1 MYYKNNEGIPTFSNN
16 TNMRILL
23 YLIVSVIIYGSY
35 YPFHFQWGIDIEV
48 RVWRLFNFN
57 FLSSS
62 VSDLI
67 SNTVLFIPFGLVIT
81 KASHNQLTVKNA
93 CKFLVIGFALAF
105 IIQVGQVWTT
115 DRIPWGGD
123 AIWNLFGCL
132 IGILLAK
139 GSTSS
144 RIRFSYELSPY
155 LIISFYLGLALIFI
169 KLAPYS
175 PALDFDVLKT
185 NFKQIIYHPQIDW
198 YWTYESVVTWLI
210 AFYLLSQAKLRWLT
224 TGKLVAI
231 VFAVLSIK
239 FLIINNNINI
249 SQFFG
254 ASVALI
260 IWISLRLLVNKQV
273 LLLALVLTIVLNGLY
288 PFELKPFPTDFHWL
302 PFSGSLNGN
311 ILLNIIAMSKKMLFY
326 ICAVWL
332 MYLVTNKL
340 RLSTITVAIIIFVGE
355 YSQRFFTNSV
365 AEITDAILVLLGGY
379 ILSLCLIKSDT
390 DGQNTSQ
397 INLKDTIASNAN
409 LLQSK
414 MVGINQRDIASLDG
428 LRALAALSVFIVH
441 FQQFTN
447 IGGVLGP
454 FDLERWMV
462 NGNTGVALFFA
473 LSGFLLSI
481 PFWQANQEHNLPNI
495 KHYFLKRA
503 IRIIPLFYF
512 CFILLMALKG
522 FKGAEVNFNNILSHL
537 FFLHNLKDDQV
548 MSLNPPFWSL
558 AVEMQFYILL
568 PLFFVSI
575 KKLNRK
581 SGTLVFIV
589 LVPVIYIFYWLLMNW
604 LGEWN
609 DWPIRIPLIWP
620 FGIELISV
628 NGAALKYSTMAHLP
642 HFLIGVVAASL
653 FLTYRDSGKQK
664 PILCEALFW
673 LASVSVAVILSTPL
687 DELFQLNFGRYNF
700 PLVPLLLGVIL
711 VTAPNSVFAKRLL
724 DLSILRWVGI
734 ISYGVYLFHYPLL
747 KATKMA
753 FDLAGF
759 SVTNNVVLYGLSSMI
774 LTLLLAH
781 LSYTYF
787 DVLIMK
793 MFTKERLIVTDIPI
807 KQATSQISR
816 SKRTRLSTYKIGTG
830 AVFIMGTVGLIFVLN
845 NQSNP
850 KENSISWASYNAN
863 IIFDHHTHTQYSDG
877 NLTLSELTEL
887 AYSNGCDA
895 LAITDHTDR
904 LSSFNL
910 DKVAKVNQLRIQYP
924 NLLILNGVELGMPG
938 YEQREHVNIITTPE
952 FELSVLPEVFIKL
965 NKSYDLPESI
975 RDRFIFDNIFKSD
988 DEFNHSIA
996 IYNHPSRKDVTADE
1010 NLSDIKNWNA
1020 NKQNIMAISG
1030 APGHQKSTDIGSY
1043 RAFFKTVDRWD
1054 PAIAN
1059 VGSTLDQLLDEGYDI
1074 WGAIASS
1081 DYHNEKMDYPPC
1093 SFSRI
1098 HVSAPEKTYVG
1109 LMRALKKGTFWAS
1122 HGKFL
1127 SQFKLV
1133 AEVSEQQLRLSPGEV
1148 ANIDEGSIALIDIE
1162 LLREADFIGLPLE
1175 VELITNCVTG
1185 EPQVLD
1191 PLKVKSFDNNA
1202 AALIPINQAGKDG
1215 ETCYLRSRVKLEEF
1229 SGTMSM
1235 AYSNHI
1241 RFLIDK

>member
-1 MYYKNNEGIPTFSNN
+1 VRHKENNQLTPIFSSDNS
-16 TNMRILL
+16 MRILL
-23 YLIVSVIIYGSY
+23 YLIVFVIIYGSY
-35 YPFHFQWGIDIEV
+35 YPFHFQWGIDIEA
-48 RVWRLFNFN
+48 RIWRLLNFN
-57 FLSSS
+57 FLNSS

-81 KASHNQLTVKNA
+81 KASRNQLTIKSA
-93 CKFLVIGFALAF
+93 CEFLVIGFALAF

-123 AIWNLFGCL
+123 AIWNVFGCL
-132 IGILLAK
+132 IGIVLAK
-139 GSTSS
+139 ASTSR
-144 RIRFSYELSPY
+144 RIHFSYELSPY
-155 LIISFYLGLALIFI
+155 LVISFYLGLALIFI

-210 AFYLLSQAKLRWLT
+210 SFYLLSQAKLKWLT
-224 TGKLVAI
+224 TGKLVVM
-231 VFAVLSIK
+231 VFAVLSVK

-254 ASVALI
+254 ASVALV
-260 IWISLRLLVNKQV
+260 IWISLKSLVNKQ
-273 LLLALVLTIVLNGLY
+273 LLFLALVLTIIQNGLY
-288 PFELKPFPTDFHWL
+288 PFELKPSPTDFHWL

-326 ICAVWL
+326 ISAVWL

-340 RLSTITVAIIIFVGE
+340 RLSTITVAIIIFIGE

-379 ILSLCLIKSDT
+379 ILSLCLTKSNH
-390 DGQNTSQ
+390 DGQKIIRDNPGYTKVSNT
-397 INLKDTIASNAN
+397 NLS
-409 LLQSK
+409 QSK
-414 MVGINQRDIASLDG
+414 MVCINQRDIASLDG

-447 IGGVLGP
+447 VGGALGP
-454 FDLERWMV
+454 FDFERWMV

-481 PFWQANQEHNLPNI
+481 PFWQANQEQTLPNI
-495 KHYFLKRA
+495 KHYFFKRA
-503 IRIIPLFYF
+503 IRIIPLFYL

-537 FFLHNLKDDQV
+537 FFLHNLKDYQV

-558 AVEMQFYILL
+558 AVEMQFYLLL
-568 PLFFVSI
+568 PLFFISI

-589 LVPVIYIFYWLLMNW
+589 LVPVIYVLYKLLMNW

-620 FGIELISV
+620 FGIELESV

-664 PILCEALFW
+664 PILCESLFW
-673 LASVSVAVILSTPL
+673 LASISVAVILSTPL
-687 DELFQLNFGRYNF
+687 DELFQLNYGRYNF

-724 DLSILRWVGI
+724 DLPILRWVGI

-753 FDLAGF
+753 FDLAGL
-759 SVTNNVVLYGLSSMI
+759 SVTNNVVLYGVSSLI

-781 LSYTYF
+781 LSYKYF
-787 DVLIMK
+787 ESLVMRK
-793 MFTKERLIVTDIPI
+793 FTKEKLIVTDIPI
-807 KQATSQISR
+807 KQATSQTSR
-816 SKRTRLSTYKIGTG
+816 SKRPRLSTYKIGSG
-830 AVFIMGTVGLIFVLN
+830 AVLIMGTVGLLYILN
-845 NQSNP
+845 NQGNS
-850 KENSISWASYNAN
+850 KENSISWASNNAN

-877 NLTLSELTEL
+877 NLTLGELTEL

-904 LSSFNL
+904 LSSFNPE
-910 DKVAKVNQLRIQYP
+910 KIAKINQLRIQYP

-952 FELSVLPEVFIKL
+952 FESSVLPEVFTKI
-965 NKSYDLPESI
+965 NKSYNLPESI

-996 IYNHPSRKDVTADE
+996 IYNHPSRKDETADE

-1043 RAFFKTVDRWD
+1043 RALFKTVDRWD

-1059 VGSTLDQLLDEGYDI
+1059 VGSTLDQLLDEGHDI

-1081 DYHNEKMDYPPC
+1081 DYHNDKMDYPPC
-1093 SFSRI
+1093 GFSRI
-1098 HVSAPEKTYVG
+1098 HVSAPEKTYDG
-1109 LMRALKKGTFWAS
+1109 LMTALKKGTFWAS

-1133 AEVSEQQLRLSPGEV
+1133 AEISEKQLRLSPGEA
-1148 ANIDEGSIALIDIE
+1148 ANTEAGSIALIQIE
-1162 LLREADFIGLPLE
+1162 LTREKDYFGLPLDI
-1175 VELITNCVTG
+1175 ELITNCVTG
-1185 EPQVLD
+1185 KPELLD
-1191 PLKVKSFDNNA
+1191 LISVPAFKNTAV
-1202 AALIPINQAGKDG
+1202 ALIPINKEGKDG
-1215 ETCYLRSRVKLEEF
+1215 QSCYLRSRVQVQ
-1229 SGTMSM
+1229 TMDGLLNM

-1241 RFLIDK
+1241 RFFLN